1 MNMKTKDVAEDVAGE
16 AAGRFAEEI
25 ATLKA
30 EVMRLAKAL
39 GEDEAAVRARVKAMA
54 GDVGGEFRRVEG
66 DIAAATRDN
75 PWKWLGIAALFG
87 VVVGL
92 VLRR

>member
-1 MNMKTKDVAEDVAGE
+1 MNSKTKDVAEDIADE
-16 AAGRFAEEI
+16 TAGRFADEI

-30 EVMRLAKAL
+30 EVMRLARAL

-54 GDVGGEFRRVEG
+54 SDVGGEFRRVEG
-66 DIAAATRDN
+66 DIAEATREN
-75 PWKWLGIAALFG
+75 PWKWLGIAAIFG

-92 VLRR
+92 ILRR